1 MNGRSFKLRESRVA
15 IGTGGLS
22 AKMLASM
29 KMRILGHLC
38 RVSQPWGA
46 ADFLLTPKLALIA
59 SQAEVSVSVK

>member
-1 MNGRSFKLRESRVA
+1 
-15 IGTGGLS
+15 
-22 AKMLASM
+22 M
-29 KMRILGHLC
+29 KIRILGRAKGHLC